1 VKSEDYSIITETP
14 GVGATAEQLSAIY
27 TRYHFAARHAA
38 GKDVL
43 EVACGVGNGLG
54 YLARFAQRVVGGDIE
69 DANVQIAQDTYRDD
83 ENVEIHKIDAHRLPF
98 PDRSFD
104 LLLLFEALYY
114 LEDAEQFMSE
124 VFRVLRPG
132 GKLLLSTVHPSW
144 PGFNPSPLSRRYY
157 TSQGLRELA
166 QSAGLVPT
174 IYAGFEATPQT
185 LLGSAVGLLRRV
197 AVRFRLVPRSMR
209 GKTLL
214 KRLFY
219 GQLKPIPR
227 IVDEFTG
234 ALEPLRKVGPDTPEE
249 CFKFLYMEAQRQSA
263 KFVPANRPEINE
275 PANGPAG
282 DDFTTSRSTTMAP
295 PES

>member
-1 VKSEDYSIITETP
+1 MSEDYSIITETP

-54 YLARFAQRVVGGDIE
+54 YLSRFARRVVGGDID

-83 ENVEIHKIDAHRLPF
+83 EHIVIHKMDAHSLPF

-104 LLLLFEALYY
+104 LVLLFEALYY
-114 LEDAEQFMSE
+114 LDDSEKFMSE
-124 VFRVLRPG
+124 AFRVLRPG
-132 GKLLLSTVHPSW
+132 GKLLLSTVHPGW
-144 PGFNPSPLSRRYY
+144 PGFNPSPLSHRYY
-157 TSQGLRELA
+157 TCEELRELSHA
-166 QSAGLVPT
+166 AGLEPT
-174 IYAGFEATPQT
+174 LYVGFAADPQSG
-185 LLGSAVGLLRRV
+185 LGSAISLLRRL
-197 AVRFRLVPRSMR
+197 AVRLKLVPRSMH

-219 GQLKPIPR
+219 GRLQPIPS

-234 ALEPLRKVGPDTPEE
+234 TLEPLQVVDSNTPIESY
-249 CFKFLYMEAQRQSA
+249 KFLYLAGQRRIATSPQSNRGEPTEQA
-263 KFVPANRPEINE
+263 SASRDDSADYPSSAVPPK
-275 PANGPAG
+275 G
-282 DDFTTSRSTTMAP
+282 
-295 PES
+295 

>member
-1 VKSEDYSIITETP
+1 MKSDDYSIITETP

-54 YLARFAQRVVGGDIE
+54 YLARFARRVVGGDIE
-69 DANVQIAQDTYRDD
+69 HS
-83 ENVEIHKIDAHRLPF
+83 NVEIAQATYQADSNVEIFNMDAHQLPF

-104 LLLLFEALYY
+104 LVLLFEAVYY
-114 LEDAEQFMSE
+114 LDDARQFMSE
-124 VFRVLRPG
+124 AFRVLRPG
-132 GKLLLSTVHPSW
+132 GKLLLSAVHPSW
-144 PGFNPSPLSRRYY
+144 PGFNPSPFSRQYY
-157 TSQGLRELA
+157 TSQELQNLA
-166 QSAGLVPT
+166 RSADLVPT
-174 IYAGFEATPQT
+174 VYAGFAARPQT
-185 LLGSAVGLLRRV
+185 PLGNAVGWLRRL
-197 AVRFRLVPRSMR
+197 AVKLRLVPRSMR

-234 ALEPLRKVGPDTPEE
+234 TLEPLRKVGPDTPEE

>member
-1 VKSEDYSIITETP
+1 MTTKDFSIITETP

-54 YLARFAQRVVGGDIE
+54 YLSRFARRVVGGDI
-69 DANVQIAQDTYRDD
+69 DDGNVQIAQDTYRED
-83 ENVEIHKIDAHRLPF
+83 EHIEIHKMDAHHLPF

-104 LLLLFEALYY
+104 LVLLFEALYY
-114 LEDAEQFMSE
+114 LNDSEQFMSE

-132 GKLLLSTVHPSW
+132 GKLLLSTVHPGW
-144 PGFNPSPLSRRYY
+144 PGFNPSPLSHKYY
-157 TSQGLRELA
+157 TCEELRALSDA
-166 QSAGLVPT
+166 AGLEPT
-174 IYAGFEATPQT
+174 MYVGFAAHPPSP
-185 LLGSAVGLLRRV
+185 LGSAVSLLRRL
-197 AVRFRLVPRSMR
+197 AARLKLFPRSMR

-219 GQLKPIPR
+219 GRLQPIPN

-234 ALEPLRKVGPDTPEE
+234 ALEPLQLVDDKTHVDDY
-249 CFKFLYMEAQRQSA
+249 KFLYLTGQR
-263 KFVPANRPEINE
+263 RM
-275 PANGPAG
+275 
-282 DDFTTSRSTTMAP
+282 TTSPQPDREQPADPARASEDASTEYPSPAAP
-295 PES
+295 PPG